1 MRKRDI
7 GWMLWLDDNE
17 KKRLKSNAEKAGL
30 SQSSY
35 VRSLINGYKPKE
47 QPTQEIYE
55 MLFQLR
61 GIATNLNQIA
71 KRANVLDYIDAPFY
85 KKTYEKDSILIAD
98 NIFKDCELLERRYVI
113 KKRNRICVKNEII
126 FI

>member
-1 MRKRDI
+1 
-7 GWMLWLDDNE
+7 MLWLDDNE

-71 KRANVLDYIDAPFY
+71 KRANVLDYIDVPFY
-85 KKTYEKDSILIAD
+85 KKTYEKLDRFMRDFEKEFLD
-98 NIFKDCELLERRYVI
+98 MN
-113 KKRNRICVKNEII
+113 
-126 FI
+126 